1 MNLTLKKEFQN
12 KVISRRS
19 NISGATISIDTA
31 KMPEE
36 KYEAYYNIGFQ
47 DIFEEGAKK
56 VTVEVDNLNDLTYKE
71 LKEQATAKGID
82 FPANIKKVDLI
93 ALINQI

>member
-19 NISGATISIDTA
+19 KISGATISIDTA
-31 KMPEE
+31 KMSED

-47 DIFEEGAKK
+47 DIFEEGTKK

-71 LKEQATAKGID
+71 LKEQAIEKGID

-93 ALINQI
+93 ELLNQ